1 MHNEQGNNILR
12 RTKIVTTLGPATDK
26 DGVLEGILDAG
37 ANVVRINFSHGN
49 KDEHL
54 ARVAAVKKYS
64 NRKGI
69 YIGVLMDLQGPKI
82 RIGSFIDKKVSLDL
96 DDKFILDVDFDI
108 NNGNKERVGL
118 SYKLLP
124 KDVNIGS
131 ILLLDDGKIK
141 LEVSDINNN
150 EIHCIV
156 RQAGV
161 LLDKKG
167 INLLGG
173 GLSAKALTKKDKQ
186 DILTVAKAKA
196 NYVALSFTS
205 SGDDIREVKKLL
217 KESGS
222 DAEIIAKI
230 ERIEALEEDV
240 IKDIILESAGIMV
253 ARGDLGVE
261 IGDPML
267 PAQQKRLIKL
277 ARENDKVV
285 ITATQMLDSMI
296 NSPVP
301 TRAEVFDIANAV
313 LDGTD
318 AIMLSAETAS
328 GNFPVNAVKVIH
340 DVCLEAEKNPIAKK
354 SHHRLNTSFK
364 YIDESIAMSAMY
376 AGNHIGA
383 KIIVAL
389 TGTGKTTLLMS
400 RISSNIAIFA
410 MSDKEK
416 TLEKVTLYRGVYPCY
431 LSQYGDWNEI
441 DKNAVKKLKDKGIIS
456 NNDLVILTKG
466 MYKGDIGGTNLMKII
481 NTNC

>member
-1 MHNEQGNNILR
+1 MLR
-12 RTKIVTTLGPATDK
+12 RTKIIATLGPSTDR
-26 DGVLEGILDAG
+26 DGVLEQILDAG

-49 KDEHL
+49 SDEHL
-54 ARVAAVKKYS
+54 ARVAAVREYS
-64 NRKGI
+64 KRKNT
-69 YIGVLMDLQGPKI
+69 YIGILMDLQGPKI
-82 RIGSFIDKKVSLDL
+82 RIGSFVDKKINLKL
-96 DDKFILDVDFDI
+96 NDKFILDANFDI

-118 SYKLLP
+118 NYKLLP
-124 KDVNIGS
+124 RDVNIDS
-131 ILLLDDGKIK
+131 ILLLDDGKIR
-141 LEVSDINNN
+141 LQVSNINNN

-186 DILTVAKAKA
+186 DILIVAKAHA
-196 NYVALSFTS
+196 DYLALSFPS
-205 SGDDIREVKKLL
+205 SGDDIREAKQLL
-217 KESGS
+217 QESGS
-222 DAEIIAKI
+222 GAEIIAKI
-230 ERIEALEEDV
+230 ERIESLQESV
-240 IKDIILESAGIMV
+240 IADILQESAGIMV

-277 ARENDKVV
+277 ARQNDKIV
-285 ITATQMLDSMI
+285 ITATQMLESMI

-301 TRAEVFDIANAV
+301 TRAEIFDVANSV

-318 AIMLSAETAS
+318 AIMLSAETAN
-328 GNFPVNAVKVIH
+328 GNFPLNTVKVMH
-340 DVCLEAEKNPIAKK
+340 DVCLEAEKNPIAKQ

-364 YIDESIAMSAMY
+364 HIDESIAMSAMY

-383 KIIVAL
+383 KVIAAL
-389 TGTGKTTLLMS
+389 TETGKTTLWMS

-416 TLEKVTLYRGVYPCY
+416 TLQKVTLYRGVYPCY
-431 LSQYGDWNEI
+431 LPKYGYWSKINET
-441 DKNAVKKLKDKGIIS
+441 AVEKLKDKGIV
-456 NNDLVILTKG
+456 NDNDLIILTKG
-466 MYKGDIGGTNLMKII
+466 MYKDGSGGTNLMKII
-481 NTNC
+481 NIGDGHY